1 MRMALD
7 GERLLIETRH
17 GKEVAELSM
26 ELFHGVLH
34 AASDMAREAGLN
46 PGLVIG
52 TTIRLLRAVDERT
65 DSILRHGTG
74 PGKN

>member
-1 MRMALD
+1 MRQPFACSRYTPVQPS
-7 GERLLIETRH
+7 ESSR
-17 GKEVAELSM
+17 EVLR
-26 ELFHGVLH
+26 
-34 AASDMAREAGLN
+34 AASEMARETGLN

-52 TTIRLLRAVDERT
+52 TTSQLLRAVDERT

>member
-1 MRMALD
+1 MQPSESSR
-7 GERLLIETRH
+7 
-17 GKEVAELSM
+17 EVLR
-26 ELFHGVLH
+26 
-34 AASDMAREAGLN
+34 AASEMARETGLN

-52 TTIRLLRAVDERT
+52 TTSQLLRAVDERT